1 MKKWLCWFLI
11 AALIPTLAC
20 QKQSETEQTSATTEN
35 SLLQAMDEYHRVLR
49 PLMHQALPNQD
60 VAAFK
65 ANAAALLQCA
75 EKVAAAD
82 VPEKFTAQKNEI
94 AGRTKTLLEKTRAFH
109 DRCQSGTD
117 AEIFDSFTAAHDNYE
132 ALADILY
139 KL

>member
-1 MKKWLCWFLI
+1 MKKWLWMLMAMSVFS
-11 AALIPTLAC
+11 LAC
-20 QKQSETEQTSATTEN
+20 QKQSETEQTAATTEN
-35 SLLQAMDEYHRVLR
+35 TLLQAMDEYHRVLR

-65 ANAAALLQCA
+65 ANAAELLQCA

-82 VPEKFTAQKNEI
+82 IPEKFTAQKDQI
-94 AGRTKTLLEKTRAFH
+94 AGRTKTLLEKTQTFH
-109 DRCQSGTD
+109 DRCQSD
-117 AEIFDSFTAAHDNYE
+117 ADTEIFESFTTAHDDYE